1 VGAHPIRVAG
11 KPGRL
16 TIQAGD
22 PGFPHVCL
30 NVRHNLRQTHLG
42 SRAEKRPQAA
52 AKEDCI
58 SLPFFEGLRPRL
70 SFLLPSV
77 TLQAPLREA
86 VAWIKRQAIFE
97 RFVGNQPGR
106 CEMDPDRAVP
116 LSITRPGIG
125 RGEATRDASPAFTAG
140 VSIAIR
146 QGSTAATRSYIS
158 DRAGAAPR
166 NVFSLPGCARPPNG
180 RCGRK
185 IRQV

>member
-1 VGAHPIRVAG
+1 MGAHPIRVAG

-30 NVRHNLRQTHLG
+30 SVWHNLRQTHLG

-125 RGEATRDASPAFTAG
+125 RGEATRDASPA
-140 VSIAIR
+140 SR
-146 QGSTAATRSYIS
+146 QASRSRYVKDLPRPPGHTYPTGPAQPLAMCS
-158 DRAGAAPR
+158 ACRDAPD
-166 NVFSLPGCARPPNG
+166 PPNG